1 MGAVRAWTGQGDLGS
16 ESVLPAAPRSRPPR
30 ITFVSVREKEPPE
43 EDGLKTEI
51 GIWEI
56 DRESRAVDRLGNA
69 ELVETEQMLEDV
81 LVANPDMLMRGL
93 KLVGRQVPVE
103 TGYVDLLGIG
113 EDGRLVV
120 FELKREKLTRDA
132 VAQVLDYCSYLDAL
146 PESELATLV
155 ADQSGKHGIRKT
167 AHSEEEHG
175 SLTDDSMK
183 PVRMVLVGLGTD
195 RSARRMVSYLAD
207 RDIDIKLL
215 TFHGY
220 VQGDGL
226 LLARQMRDAD
236 DPHGSSRDARR
247 GREVNRKATEYGVAE
262 VWQDAKESLDYS
274 TRTYYTKSGITYLQR
289 TITLADGVRVR
300 GSHSLTIDDHGKIR
314 ITFYPGAIDLC
325 DEHFEKLKGAIP
337 FESEKPPNAPATSR
351 APNQWYCRLDE
362 ASWRNCRAH
371 LVAFVRGVQDAWRR
385 HEMPQEA

>member
-1 MGAVRAWTGQGDLGS
+1 MA
-16 ESVLPAAPRSRPPR
+16 
-30 ITFVSVREKEPPE
+30 
-43 EDGLKTEI
+43 EI

-56 DRESRAVDRLGNA
+56 DRESRAVAQLGVA

-146 PESELATLV
+146 PESELAKLV
-155 ADQSGKHGIRKT
+155 AEQSGKHGIRET
-167 AHSEEEHG
+167 AHSAEEYG
-175 SLTDDSMK
+175 SLADESMK

-195 RSARRMVSYLAD
+195 KSARRMVSYLAD
-207 RDIDIKLL
+207 RDIDIRLL

-226 LLARQMRDAD
+226 LLARQIRDAD
-236 DPHGSSRDARR
+236 DQHGSSSDARR
-247 GREVNRKATEYGVAE
+247 GRAVNRKATEYGVAE
-262 VWQDAKESLDYS
+262 VWQDARESLDYS
-274 TRTYYTKSGITYLQR
+274 VGTYYTKSGITYLQR
-289 TITLADGVRVR
+289 TITLPDGVRVR
-300 GSHSLTIDDHGKIR
+300 GSHSLTIDDPGKIR
-314 ITFYPGAIDLC
+314 ITFYPGAVDLC
-325 DEHFEKLKGAIP
+325 GEHFEKLKDAIP
-337 FESEKPPNAPATSR
+337 FEAEKPPNAPATSR

-362 ASWRNCRAH
+362 ESWRNSRAR
-371 LVAFVRGVQDAWRR
+371 LIAFVRAVQDAWRQ
-385 HEMPQEA
+385 HEMPQDAYTVVGREAAGPEAPR